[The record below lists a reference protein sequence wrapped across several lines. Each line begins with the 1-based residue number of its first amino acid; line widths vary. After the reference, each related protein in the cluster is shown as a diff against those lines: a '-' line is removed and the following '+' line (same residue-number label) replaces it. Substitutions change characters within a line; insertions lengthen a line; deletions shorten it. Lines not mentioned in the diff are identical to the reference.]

1 MQEKETS
8 KQTKKKNEGKYELMR
23 AIEKEKGKEEKV
35 KKKKEE
41 GKQSKTLNKQT
52 K

>member
-8 KQTKKKNEGKYELMR
+8 KQTKKKKNEGKYELMR

-35 KKKKEE
+35 KKKKKR
-41 GKQSKTLNKQT
+41 GRKTIKDT
-52 K
+52 